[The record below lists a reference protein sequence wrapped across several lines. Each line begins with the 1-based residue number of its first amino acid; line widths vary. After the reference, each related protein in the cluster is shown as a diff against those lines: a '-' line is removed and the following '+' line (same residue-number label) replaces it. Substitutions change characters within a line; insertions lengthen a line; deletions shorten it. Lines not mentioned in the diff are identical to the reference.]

1 MDKRAFLGLAAAAM
15 LATTLLVAGQ
25 QAPPKIGLPV
35 LTTSAGQSTDVT
47 TLNIVLDEA
56 GVPYDYCDVP
66 TPEMV
71 ADGVGLGGRESGPG
85 FHVESTTDQA
95 KFPAGTPYKAVVF
108 AIGASLK
115 GMGAS
120 GLTLDSEEARLK
132 KVIDYCKEHKI
143 FVMAVH
149 IGGERQRADDRRR
162 RPLRRLYHRDQ
173 GQQQGRPVYQ
183 AGPVQEDPPDRDR
196 LRARAGRYR
205 QAGLPLR
212 ERSAWG
218 LQREVLMA
226 RPDTA
231 AGSGPT
237 ATARRGPAAA
247 QARKRPFASLK
258 WETPGTASGKG
269 KNLSEAPR

>member
-15 LATTLLVAGQ
+15 LATTLLVAGR

-149 IGGERQRADDRRR
+149 IGGE
-162 RPLRRLYHRDQ
+162 
-173 GQQQGRPVYQ
+173 
-183 AGPVQEDPPDRDR
+183 
-196 LRARAGRYR
+196 
-205 QAGLPLR
+205 
-212 ERSAWG
+212 SK
-218 LQREVLMA
+218 
-226 RPDTA
+226 
-231 AGSGPT
+231 
-237 ATARRGPAAA
+237 RGPAGSDNERMIDAVAPYADYIIVTKDSNKDGRFTKLA
-247 QARKRPFASLK
+247 QSKKIPLTEIDYALGLVDIVKQVFL
-258 WETPGTASGKG
+258 
-269 KNLSEAPR
+269 